1 MYREALMVGDKMKV
15 LLFSLLILLAPALV
29 HAVSLVSVDSAGL
42 HVTTVAPAPVLSTV
56 AGGNVPA
63 GTYFY
68 VLTLRTATGETTKSG
83 EVKIV
88 TATTGSVL
96 LTWTGDSTA
105 VGHRVF
111 RSTVSGV
118 YGANTYLGEF
128 VGTTHTDIA
137 ASVTSSIVPPASST
151 VPSVLDAG
159 NSSIILNQTSTF
171 KKIVTTGE

>member
-1 MYREALMVGDKMKV
+1 MRILV
-15 LLFSLLILLAPALV
+15 FSILILLYSPLA

-42 HVTTVAPAPVLSTV
+42 HVTTVAPAPTLSTL
-56 AGGNVPA
+56 AGGSVPA

-68 VLTLRTATGETTKSG
+68 VITLRTATGETTKSG

-88 TATTGSVL
+88 TTSTGSVVV
-96 LTWTGDSTA
+96 TWASDSTA

-111 RSTVSGV
+111 RSTMSGV

-128 VGTTHTDIA
+128 VGTTHTDTV

-159 NSSIILNQTSTF
+159 NSYIILNQPSTF